1 MTQYWYLATAKL
13 AGCYQKVLLHKS
25 RHFQSKSMI
34 FMPPLKKGA
43 YCFATVGRY
52 VGRSVYLSVPVFRP
66 SVVRSISFDI
76 HIHVSITG
84 ICHLNFHYQTNLF
97 WFKKL
102 YPGLMSHLKIIVS
115 LRAQHKFWISF
126 LLEWGYVFAHS
137 LKWSFV
143 FMGFIRHIIYGSE
156 NIILIL

>member
-1 MTQYWYLATAKL
+1 MSQYWYLATAKL

-52 VGRSVYLSVPVFRP
+52 VGRSVDLSVFRP

-76 HIHVSITG
+76 HISITG
-84 ICHLNFHYQTNLF
+84 HLNFHYQTNLF

-126 LLEWGYVFAHS
+126 LLELGYVFAHS
-137 LKWSFV
+137 LKRSFV